1 MSEKPNPF
9 TVSDSAAKRVRQLI
23 DAEGNPELKLRIAV
37 NGGGC
42 SGFQYEF
49 KLDNDVAP
57 DDITVEKDGV
67 KVVIDSTSL
76 LYMIGS
82 EVDFA
87 EELVGSYFKVT
98 NPNAKAACGCGT
110 SFSV

>member
-1 MSEKPNPF
+1 MNARPDPF
-9 TVSDSAAKRVRQLI
+9 TVSKSAARRVKALI
-23 DAEGNPELKLRIAV
+23 LKDGNQNLKFRIGV

-49 KLDNDVAP
+49 KLDEVQAP
-57 DDITVEKDGV
+57 DDIAVEQDGITVL
-67 KVVIDSTSL
+67 IDPTSL
-76 LYMIGS
+76 MYMIGA

-87 EELVGSYFKVT
+87 EELVGSYFKIT
-98 NPNAKAACGCGT
+98 NPNAQSSCGCGT

>member
-1 MSEKPNPF
+1 MNARPDPF
-9 TVSDSAAKRVRQLI
+9 TVSPNAAKRVKALVER
-23 DAEGNPELKLRIAV
+23 EGNKNLKLRIGV

-49 KLDNDVAP
+49 KLDEAQSP
-57 DDITVEKDGV
+57 EDIAVEKDGIT
-67 KVVIDSTSL
+67 VVIDPTSL
-76 LYMIGS
+76 MYLIGA

-87 EELVGSYFKVT
+87 EELVGSYFKIT
-98 NPNAKAACGCGT
+98 NPNAQSSCGCGT